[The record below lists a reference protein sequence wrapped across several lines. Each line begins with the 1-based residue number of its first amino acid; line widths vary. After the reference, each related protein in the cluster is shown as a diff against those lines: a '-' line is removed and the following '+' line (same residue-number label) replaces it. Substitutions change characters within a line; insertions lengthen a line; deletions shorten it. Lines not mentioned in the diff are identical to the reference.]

1 MTADNPHYQ
10 GTYPRVPTTDRA
22 LRRGAVG
29 AAHTGGASQLR
40 PQGAL
45 QMLRSI
51 GWIAASLLVTYLRA
65 TFRLASVSG
74 SKRAG
79 RRELFQNHSLLARQV
94 YAKCVGTVFLRQQSL
109 SYAAATSNC
118 LESN

>member
-1 MTADNPHYQ
+1 MTADNAHYQ

-74 SKRAG
+74 FKRAG
-79 RRELFQNHSLLARQV
+79 RCELFQNDSLSARQV
-94 YAKCVGTVFLRQQSL
+94 NRV
-109 SYAAATSNC
+109 SYRLPN
-118 LESN
+118 E